1 MAAEEPEGAGAGVT
15 ASRRGAPRLSR
26 DAVVR
31 LWLHRQGLSRP
42 RGSVGLNATTF
53 IDHLERT
60 GALQLDS
67 VNVLDRAHYL
77 TLWSRFGAY
86 DRARVDGWVYGERRA
101 YEYWGHEASILPMS
115 HLPLG
120 RRRMRRFPPPSWAGR
135 AWWSRYATS
144 TASKRRVLRRLRA
157 EGPLESAD
165 FAPRPAERG
174 EKTESLAWRLHE
186 DKRSLKLLWHD
197 GRVAVSGRRHFRC
210 IYDVAER
217 VYPDGPAAS
226 LTEFHDS
233 WLLAGLSGCG
243 IAPER
248 HLVNYFTGPELNAA
262 ERRRVIARNLRTK
275 RIVAVEVEGV
285 RGPCYA
291 LPEHLDGIGD
301 VPAETG
307 TTLIC
312 PFDSLLW
319 QRKRAAELLD
329 FHYTVEIYV
338 PAKKRKYGYYVL
350 PILHNGR
357 LVGRLDPKLHRDRGL
372 LEIRALHLEPG
383 FPSTPDFNA
392 GLRRALEDLATFTG
406 ATRIDMPPARRA
418 DPG

>member
-1 MAAEEPEGAGAGVT
+1 MVAEEPEGAGGGVT
-15 ASRRGAPRLSR
+15 ASRRGAPRFGR
-26 DAVVR
+26 DEVVR
-31 LWLHRQGLSRP
+31 LWLHRQGLARP

-53 IDHLERT
+53 VGHLERT

-86 DRARVDGWVYGERRA
+86 DRARVDRWVYGERLA
-101 YEYWGHEASILPMS
+101 YEYWGHEASILPIS

-174 EKTESLAWRLHE
+174 DETESLAWRLHE

-262 ERRRVIARNLRTK
+262 ERRRVIARNLRAR
-275 RIVAVEVEGV
+275 RIVEVEVEGV

-291 LPEHLDGIGD
+291 LPEHLGGIGD

-383 FPSTPDFNA
+383 FAPDPTFNA
-392 GLRRALEDLATFTG
+392 GLRRALEDLATFV
-406 ATRIDMPPARRA
+406 AAARIDMPPRRRA
-418 DPG
+418 DPD

>member
-1 MAAEEPEGAGAGVT
+1 MTGTRRRPPQFSREAA
-15 ASRRGAPRLSR
+15 
-26 DAVVR
+26 VR
-31 LWLHRQGLSRP
+31 LWLHRQGLARP
-42 RGSVGLNATTF
+42 RGSTPLDRRAFV
-53 IDHLERT
+53 DHLERT

-67 VNVLDRAHYL
+67 VNVVDRAHYL
-77 TLWSRFGAY
+77 TLWSRFGPY
-86 DRARVDGWVYGERRA
+86 DRSRVDRWVYGERLA
-101 YEYWGHEASILPMS
+101 YEYWGHEASILPIS

-120 RRRMRRFPPPSWAGR
+120 RRRMRRFPPESWSGR
-135 AWWSRYATS
+135 KWWRRYATS

-165 FAPRPAERG
+165 FAPQPAERG

-197 GRVAVSGRRHFRC
+197 GRGAVAGRCHFRC
-210 IYDVAER
+210 VYDLTER
-217 VYPDGPAAS
+217 VHPDGPAAS
-226 LTEFHDS
+226 LTEYHDS
-233 WLLAGLSGCG
+233 WLLIALSGCG

-262 ERRRVIARNLRTK
+262 ERRRVIARNLRKK
-275 RIVAVEVEGV
+275 RIVEVEVEGL

-291 LPEHLDGIGD
+291 LPEHLETIDD
-301 VPAETG
+301 LPEPTG

-329 FHYTVEIYV
+329 FRYTVEIYV
-338 PAKKRKYGYYVL
+338 PAAKRKYGYYVL
-350 PILHNGR
+350 PILHDGR

-383 FPSTPDFNA
+383 FEPTGMFKATLDETVSNLADFLCATEIRMPRGWRST
-392 GLRRALEDLATFTG
+392 GG
-406 ATRIDMPPARRA
+406 V
-418 DPG
+418 G